1 MAEGEV
7 LRFDLA
13 VDGSVANLTG
23 PATGIHRLVGRP
35 PSEST
40 ATVIDT
46 ADHRLLDWGIE
57 LSRTVETGQWTLRAP
72 GWEPALPAVQ
82 TTPAEDDLP
91 TRLADLL
98 VPFRRGGILGP
109 KLKVVTSHRRFAL
122 EDAAGAQFGD
132 LTDERIRVSHHGGQL
147 TAFRNV
153 ELRTSTPFTAPQQQ
167 AVQAAFAAA
176 GAHQVGDFES
186 IAGRLGLAHH
196 SRRRSRLTARAPIE
210 DFVSA
215 QLESRWRRLL
225 ADDLAARVS
234 ADDPVAWRDH
244 RATLRAHLAS
254 LRQELAGLETLLEP
268 DWVRSGERLIDEALA
283 DSGRPL
289 LHTERWL
296 RILELLA
303 QGSAAPLPYVKGRIT
318 GPVLAQELE
327 AVVQT
332 LRDQCRTLEAYSD
345 DDRWARAHAVALRA
359 SALSTLARD
368 VFGKPAKQLRK
379 QLEAVG
385 AQLAPTV
392 RADAGASANLA
403 GLTTAEVFEAGR
415 AYERA
420 MLRVDYAREAFI
432 RDWPALWDGLRARVI
447 RPRVPHQAEP
457 AGGELSVGE
466 QPEGE
471 RPEGEQPGVVLT
483 VAVPDAAPTASEIV
497 APGRSGRPVPR
508 PGPRVG
514 TVSAAPRPGDEV
526 PS

>member
-1 MAEGEV
+1 MPGDGV

-35 PSEST
+35 PTEST

-72 GWEPALPAVQ
+72 GWEPVLPAEQ
-82 TTPAEDDLP
+82 HTDAEDELP
-91 TRLADLL
+91 NRLADLL

-109 KLKVVTSHRRFAL
+109 KLKVVSTHRRYSL
-122 EDAAGAQFGD
+122 TDAAGGQFGE
-132 LTDERIRVSHHGGQL
+132 LTDERVRVSHHGGGL
-147 TAFRNV
+147 CAFRNIT
-153 ELRTSTPFTAPQQQ
+153 LRTVAPLPATQQQ

-176 GAHQVGDFES
+176 GGRQVEEFES

-225 ADDLAARVS
+225 TGDLAARTS

-244 RATLRAHLAS
+244 RTALRNQLAS
-254 LRQELAGLETLLEP
+254 FRQELAGLETLLEP

-283 DSGRPL
+283 ERGRPL
-289 LHTERWL
+289 LHTECWL
-296 RILELLA
+296 RILDLLA
-303 QGSAAPLPYVKGRIT
+303 QGSSDPPLPYVKGRIT

-345 DDRWARAHAVALRA
+345 DERWARAHAVALRA

-379 QLEAVG
+379 QVEAVS

-403 GLTTAEVFEAGR
+403 ELTPAEIFEAGR

-432 RDWPALWDGLRARVI
+432 RDWPQLWDGLRSRVI
-447 RPRVPHQAEP
+447 RPRVPHQVEEP
-457 AGGELSVGE
+457 AADLPDG
-466 QPEGE
+466 Q
-471 RPEGEQPGVVLT
+471 QPGVELP
-483 VAVPDAAPTASEIV
+483 VALPADGAVTASGPVASGAAP
-497 APGRSGRPVPR
+497 RPVPR
-508 PGPRVG
+508 PGPRVH
-514 TVSAAPRPGDEV
+514 AAGAAGATASRPGGEV
-526 PS
+526 AE